1 MDPFSTDAILI
12 RRVEYGDHDL
22 IVTYFT
28 KNMGRLTVMAKN
40 AKLSMK
46 RFAGALDPFTVMNIQ
61 CTWPK
66 RKNRLPILNNVD
78 IDTAFAR
85 IRTSAVN
92 TAYAS
97 YWLEMVNAWMEEGRK
112 DLALYDLLFHVLDGL
127 NRGTMDAPVLSLL
140 FQIRFMSISGFTPNL
155 SRCGICDMPIDNIPL
170 KHITFDIGEG
180 QLICNA
186 CSRNASIRQGI
197 TVSKGTLKQLFWI
210 NGSDMARTE
219 RLKFSPAAI
228 TEGQQLLEAFIPC
241 HIGREMKSLTVLR
254 RLRH

>member
-22 IVTYFT
+22 IITYFT
-28 KNMGRLTVMAKN
+28 RSMGRLSVMAKN
-40 AKLSMK
+40 AKLSVK

-78 IDTAFAR
+78 IETAFAR
-85 IRTSAVN
+85 IRTNAVN
-92 TAYAS
+92 TGYAS

-112 DLALYDLLFHVLDGL
+112 EQDLYDLLFHVLDGL
-127 NRGTMDAPVLSLL
+127 NRGSMDAPVLSLL

-155 SRCGICDMPIDNIPL
+155 SCCGICDTPIDKISQGR
-170 KHITFDIGEG
+170 ITFDIGEG
-180 QLICNA
+180 QLVCNK
-186 CSRNASIRQGI
+186 CGNDSIRHGI

-210 NGSDMARTE
+210 NGSDIGRAE
-219 RLKFSPAAI
+219 RLKFSPEAI
-228 TEGQQLLEAFIPC
+228 KEGQQLLESFIPC
-241 HIGREMKSLTVLR
+241 HIGRDMKSLTVLR